1 MTPKGVAKRGDAPTL
16 ELSMP
21 SFKLARQKVLDEL
34 GKSSPSTKIE
44 IIPLCD
50 ALGRVLAEEIF
61 ADRDYPPF
69 RRATR
74 DGFAVRTSDLT
85 PSPSLL
91 RIRGEI
97 KAGTWLEDK
106 IGPGEC
112 VGIMTGAPVPDG
124 ADAVVMIEHSRI
136 IESQVQI
143 ERVLGPGE
151 NIVPKG
157 AEGRKGESILSSG
170 RTLRP
175 SEIGLLALV
184 GKSNIRVS
192 PKLRV
197 AILPT
202 GDEVVP
208 LEHKPQWFQIR
219 NSNAATISAQVES
232 AGGIPVPLE
241 IAPDQYKPLRILIEK
256 GLESDLLVLSGGVS
270 MGKYDIV
277 RKVLKDLGSQ
287 FFFKNVAMSP
297 GKPLVFGT
305 AQGHYFFGLP
315 GNPVST
321 FVTFELFVRPG
332 IEVLSGVPQ
341 KSLTLMR
348 ARLASKVRLK
358 KNFTGFYPARVFE
371 QNDEPVVELV
381 KWQGSGDLVG
391 LAAANCFLVT
401 HPVKKGILPGD
412 WVDVLPRDF

>member
-1 MTPKGVAKRGDAPTL
+1 MSPQEITKSGNAPAIK
-16 ELSMP
+16 LSMP
-21 SFKLARQKVLDEL
+21 NFKLARQKVLDEL
-34 GKSSPSTKIE
+34 GKVSPSPEIE
-44 IIPLCD
+44 IIPLCN
-50 ALGRVLAEEIF
+50 ALGRVLGEEVL

-74 DGFAVRTSDLT
+74 DGFAVRASDLT
-85 PSPSLL
+85 PPPSLL
-91 RIRGEI
+91 RIRGEV
-97 KAGTWLEDK
+97 KAGTWFEDE

-112 VGIMTGAPVPDG
+112 VGIMTGAPVPEG

-136 IESQVQI
+136 TGSQVQI

-151 NIVPKG
+151 NIVSKG
-157 AEGRKGESILSSG
+157 AEGKKGESILSAG
-170 RTLRP
+170 QTLRP

-192 PKLRV
+192 PKLRI

-208 LEHKPQWFQIR
+208 LEQKPQWFQIR

-241 IAPDQYKPLRILIEK
+241 IAPDQYKPLRTLIEK

-277 RKVLKDLGSQ
+277 KKVLEDLGSQ
-287 FFFKNVAMSP
+287 FFFTNVAMSP
-297 GKPLVFGT
+297 GKPLVFGA

-332 IEVLSGVPQ
+332 IEVLSGVPP
-341 KSLTLMR
+341 KPLNLMR
-348 ARLASKVRLK
+348 ACLASEVRLK

-401 HPVKKGILPGD
+401 QPGKKEILPGD